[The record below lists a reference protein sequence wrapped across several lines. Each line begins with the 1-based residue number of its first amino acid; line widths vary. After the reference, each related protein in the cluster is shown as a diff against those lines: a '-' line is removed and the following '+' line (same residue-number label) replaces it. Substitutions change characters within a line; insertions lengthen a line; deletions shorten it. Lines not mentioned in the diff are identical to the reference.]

1 MVLPLALSITLICG
15 VTVRRNFRPSM
26 KTFCVRHWVQ
36 ITILFE
42 NSLSFKILCFS
53 LALSSQHLALKVIA
67 EIENLGF
74 KSWLSVCNVG
84 SINGHC

>member
-1 MVLPLALSITLICG
+1 MVLPSALSVTMVCG
-15 VTVRRNFRPSM
+15 VTERRKFRPPM
-26 KTFCVRHWVQ
+26 ETFCVRHWMQ
-36 ITILFE
+36 ILILLE

-53 LALSSQHLALKVIA
+53 LALSSQYSALKVIA

-74 KSWLSVCNVG
+74 KSCVSVCNVG